1 MGRGA
6 KPTIWLFSDAQK
18 AVIDSKIP
26 EFEEQVRKLNPDWQA
41 HKKDL
46 TKAKQDIAV
55 PLVDSDLFRPLWDTT
70 HPDHMSEAELD
81 GIEGN
86 NEAIKRRNE
95 GGRKGWLEV
104 RSRCHSGSYLLTL
117 IGIGYHASLYKP
129 RQQQNEAQRRQK
141 IIPSTGGNI
150 S

>member
-1 MGRGA
+1 MGHGA
-6 KPTIWLFSDAQK
+6 KPSIWLFSDAQK

-26 EFEEQVRKLNPDWQA
+26 EFEEQVHKLNPDWQV

-55 PLVDSDLFRPLWDTT
+55 SLVDSNLFRPLWDMT
-70 HPDHMSEAELD
+70 HPDHVSEAELD

-86 NEAIKRRNE
+86 NEAIKRRNG

-104 RSRCHSGSYLLTL
+104 RL
-117 IGIGYHASLYKP
+117 
-129 RQQQNEAQRRQK
+129 
-141 IIPSTGGNI
+141 
-150 S
+150 

>member
-6 KPTIWLFSDAQK
+6 KPSIWLFSDAQK

-55 PLVDSDLFRPLWDTT
+55 SLVDSNLFRPLWDTT
-70 HPDHMSEAELD
+70 HPDHVSKAELD

-86 NEAIKRRNE
+86 NEAIKRRNG

-104 RSRCHSGSYLLTL
+104 RL
-117 IGIGYHASLYKP
+117 
-129 RQQQNEAQRRQK
+129 
-141 IIPSTGGNI
+141 
-150 S
+150 